1 VEGSTSSNNDSG
13 FGSKLLWIL
22 VWLATLAIVAA
33 ISYGIG
39 KGGSN
44 LSLKSS
50 PVPTTS
56 LQEIPTAPPPS
67 PTQVAA
73 PEPTIDLEAICDKT
87 GPSQKKDYLVT
98 YYMKEGDNI
107 SLIAERELGDS
118 KRTSEI
124 ITLNEGGPAL
134 AVGSALYLPP
144 NNIKQ
149 SSGHI
154 AEVSGKI
161 VKKDNASWQ
170 LTYGGGTSGPGIV
183 FPGFWFKNITE
194 ADNYKIGD
202 CVTILFDNGVKVY
215 SIRKS

>member
-1 VEGSTSSNNDSG
+1 MEGSSSSDNDSG

-44 LSLKSS
+44 LSLKPS

-56 LQEIPTAPPPS
+56 LQEIPTAPPLSLTPTHIVS
-67 PTQVAA
+67 PA
-73 PEPTIDLEAICDKT
+73 PEIAICDKT

-98 YYMKEGDNI
+98 YYMKEGD
-107 SLIAERELGDS
+107 SVTSVAEKELGDAR
-118 KRTSEI
+118 RTTEI
-124 ITLNEGGPAL
+124 IALNEGGPAL

-144 NNIKQ
+144 SDIKQ

-154 AEVSGKI
+154 SEVSGKI
-161 VKKDNASWQ
+161 VRKDDTTSWQ
-170 LTYGGGTSGPGIV
+170 LAYGAGVDGPGIAI
-183 FPGFWFKNITE
+183 PGFWFKNIITTQ
-194 ADNYKIGD
+194 YKIGD

-215 SIRKS
+215 SIKKS